1 MDWLKQIPEPNPFVS
16 IAAAPLPD
24 GRLQARPSAT
34 AATIRVAVTWRAE
47 LPIQEV
53 KSGGR
58 LL

>member
-34 AATIRVAVTWRAE
+34 AATIRVAVT
-47 LPIQEV
+47 
-53 KSGGR
+53 
-58 LL
+58 